1 MKTRWWILGL
11 SILFV
16 LFGLLSLL
24 FFMPRAQANSAEIW
38 SEGTLVRTVSLNREQ
53 SFVVEGSRGTNTVTV
68 KDGKISVTQ
77 ASCPD
82 HYCMKRGECSSGPD
96 IICLPNQ
103 LIIKFTN
110 QNELDAA
117 AG

>member
-1 MKTRWWILGL
+1 MKTRWWILLLG
-11 SILFV
+11 ILFA
-16 LFGLLSLL
+16 LFGLLTLF
-24 FFMPRAQANSAEIW
+24 FFMPQSQAHSAEIW
-38 SEGTLVRTVSLNREQ
+38 SEGKLLQTVSLHQEQ
-53 SFVVEGSRGTNTVTV
+53 SFVVEGSRGSNTVTV
-68 KDGKISVTQ
+68 KDGKISVTG

-82 HYCMKRGECSSGPD
+82 HYCMQRGECDSGPD

-110 QNELDAA
+110 QNELDAT

>member
-1 MKTRWWILGL
+1 MKTRWWILIL

-16 LFGLLSLL
+16 LFGLLTL
-24 FFMPRAQANSAEIW
+24 FFFLPQAQAHSVEIW
-38 SEGTLVRTVSLNREQ
+38 SEGKLLQTVSLHQAQ
-53 SFVVEGSRGTNTVTV
+53 SFVVEGSRGSNTVTV
-68 KDGKISVTQ
+68 KDGKISVTE

-82 HYCMKRGECSSGPD
+82 HYCMQRGKCDSGPD

-103 LIIKFTN
+103 LVIKFTN
-110 QNELDAA
+110 QNELDAT